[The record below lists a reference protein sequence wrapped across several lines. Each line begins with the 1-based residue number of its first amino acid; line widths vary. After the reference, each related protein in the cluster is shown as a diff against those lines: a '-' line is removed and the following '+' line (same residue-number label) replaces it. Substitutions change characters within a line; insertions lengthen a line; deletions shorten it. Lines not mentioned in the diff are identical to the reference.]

1 MNGGKI
7 THTHTLYTM
16 SFKKGEIMKSF
27 NEWMKERHNIEENI
41 ADYTPGFIRRPLQKM
56 GWMGSSTAERKKR
69 AEDRARMD
77 AEEMRKK
84 QEDMEK
90 VMFHQKRRDAERAR
104 EKTQSVSDGVMA
116 YAARLKKP
124 YTPWLNK

>member
-1 MNGGKI
+1 
-7 THTHTLYTM
+7 
-16 SFKKGEIMKSF
+16 MKSF